1 MKIMERCPT
10 IWLIQNPVCGYVQG
24 MNDIVLPILIVL
36 IEDVKAEQIEK
47 VDLGKLTPDELMDI
61 ESDLYWL
68 FSRLVQDIQD
78 HYTFSQPG
86 IQQMN
91 KRLKDVIQRMDNDLY
106 QHFQTEQ
113 IDILQISFRWFNC
126 LLTREFD
133 HKCLIRIW
141 DTLIAEKDGF
151 SIFIV
156 YFSSV
161 LILKHSAEM
170 KKMDLQQIMTLFN
183 GGFNHDRKINVHN
196 IDTYLSEAFIMKSLF
211 HSSPSHLNSSKS

>member
-1 MKIMERCPT
+1 
-10 IWLIQNPVCGYVQG
+10 
-24 MNDIVLPILIVL
+24 
-36 IEDVKAEQIEK
+36 
-47 VDLGKLTPDELMDI
+47 
-61 ESDLYWL
+61 
-68 FSRLVQDIQD
+68 
-78 HYTFSQPG
+78 
-86 IQQMN
+86 MN